1 MTNHT
6 PSLLGQHVDGIP
18 GAELEETIRPKQL
31 LDLPVE
37 ILNAILKELNH
48 TNDLTSLALC
58 HSTLH
63 TLAIPYIYGRFDIVW
78 PDNASSPEPR
88 AGVDALTYGL
98 STLVMAE
105 EVFGGRRGQSIKQN
119 IRRRRGNHFASF
131 TKKFSLGNGP
141 PEWVQDY
148 LITKESGKML
158 NTLVALAVAR
168 MRNLE
173 SFVWDMPTG
182 VLSAVWDS
190 LSSLGDHVDNKPC
203 RLERIAVR
211 WHDNFVEPR
220 NAPVHIPR
228 REGDAT
234 PPLIA
239 LQHVENPSFSI
250 LPPLKSISVL
260 DIDEVQYL
268 DELSLLIQRSV
279 DKLRELRIGIAS
291 LAKHR
296 DFANVWEG
304 DNVQQVDRVNPVMS
318 CITIGEKRLGG
329 VLGILTGMIFD
340 LRSVEPQT
348 TRPTRLRRRSNATI
362 GTPQVVGVPGGIS
375 TIPATEAAVDPNV
388 DLDPTLETISGT
400 LSDDNTDVQA
410 TPSVEYIQALPK
422 TFLPA
427 TTTSPS
433 QLSTTSGPPEITVPH
448 RAKGVPIAQD
458 KQSPGQND
466 DHTLAPS
473 RKLSL
478 DALELEDVPLSIPI
492 LLNAIDWS
500 VLTTLTLL
508 SCPNHEHLWK
518 ALRRQY
524 SSKPSQSKQKYVSGL
539 VDPSLQAAYNG
550 SSSDTMFRLN
560 LKHIYTDTVSTHL
573 ISFIKDTLEPNSLE
587 SVFFLQGSSTSSNVS
602 LDTIFNGVLRR
613 HRTSLRKILIDSGE
627 KDAENLPGANAIWRQ
642 WMFNRE
648 IIKFLGKMPCLKEL
662 GAALDYRDWH
672 FFLQHLPSLLK
683 LRSLYIPFIVNLNQ
697 GGPVDTRE
705 IALQIVDIVALR
717 PELEICYL
725 GIMKKCFEVLE
736 QQPGTGKPTNH
747 DRTSIDDDSGSEEA
761 EDEDEDSADE
771 DDDDEDNDD
780 DDDSEDTASDTTDT
794 YEDSELG
801 VYEDDKE
808 LPALRLREILY
819 YDDKVSVFR
828 ARHGRL

>member
-1 MTNHT
+1 
-6 PSLLGQHVDGIP
+6 
-18 GAELEETIRPKQL
+18 
-31 LDLPVE
+31 
-37 ILNAILKELNH
+37 
-48 TNDLTSLALC
+48 
-58 HSTLH
+58 
-63 TLAIPYIYGRFDIVW
+63 
-78 PDNASSPEPR
+78 
-88 AGVDALTYGL
+88 
-98 STLVMAE
+98 MAE
-105 EVFGGRRGQSIKQN
+105 EVFGSRRGQSMEQK

-190 LSSLGDHVDNKPC
+190 LSSLGDHADDKPC

-220 NAPVHIPR
+220 NAPVHVPHR
-228 REGDAT
+228 QGDAP
-234 PPLIA
+234 PPLSA

-296 DFANVWEG
+296 DFANIWEG

-329 VLGILTGMIFD
+329 VLGVLTGMIFE
-340 LRSVEPQT
+340 LRSAEPQT
-348 TRPTRLRRRSNATI
+348 ARPTRLRRRSNATI
-362 GTPQVVGVPGGIS
+362 GTPQVLGIPDSIS
-375 TIPATEAAVDPNV
+375 TTSAADAAMNSNIDLGPTAENATG
-388 DLDPTLETISGT
+388 I
-400 LSDDNTDVQA
+400 LSDHNADDQA

-422 TFLPA
+422 TSLSA
-427 TTTSPS
+427 TTISS
-433 QLSTTSGPPEITVPH
+433 AQLSTTSGHPEITIPH
-448 RAKGVPIAQD
+448 RAKGVPITHVI
-458 KQSPGQND
+458 QSSGQND
-466 DHTLAPS
+466 HHAPAPS

-478 DALELEDVPLSIPI
+478 DTLELEDVPLSIPI

-508 SCPNHEHLWK
+508 GCPNHEHLWK

-524 SSKPSQSKQKYVSGL
+524 SSKPSSSKQKYASGL
-539 VDPSLQAAYNG
+539 VDPSSQAAHKG
-550 SSSDTMFRLN
+550 LSSDTMFRLN
-560 LKHIYTDTVSTHL
+560 LKHIYTDTVSTSL

-587 SVFFLQGSSTSSNVS
+587 SVFFLQSSSTSSIVS

-613 HRTSLRKILIDSGE
+613 HRTSLRKMLIDSGE
-627 KDAENLPGANAIWRQ
+627 KDAENSPGANAIWRQ
-642 WMFNRE
+642 WMFNRD
-648 IIKFLGKMPCLKEL
+648 IIKFLGKMPCLEEL

-672 FFLQHLPSLLK
+672 FFLQHLPSLPK
-683 LRSLYIPFIVNLNQ
+683 LRSLYIPFIVNLNP
-697 GGPVDTRE
+697 GSPVDTRE

-717 PELEICYL
+717 PELKICYL

-736 QQPGTGKPTNH
+736 QQPGTGKSVVH
-747 DRTSIDDDSGSEEA
+747 DRTSIDDDSGSEES
-761 EDEDEDSADE
+761 EDDDEDSANE

-780 DDDSEDTASDTTDT
+780 DDDSEDTDSDTTDT

-801 VYEDDKE
+801 VYGHEKE

-819 YDDKVSVFR
+819 YDDKVSLFK
-828 ARHGRL
+828 ARHGRLC